1 MFVSEEYKN
10 KLEESK
16 KKMKNQKKGLIFG
29 GLAVIAVGLG
39 MLILAQKDKHG
50 SNSIDDFPIP
60 SYSESGKILDYSEI
74 TSFGRRKYSNFF
86 KNNIL
91 DREYISI
98 SQEFFEEFNS
108 KFVSFIFYRAAYDH
122 KSYEC
127 NHYALLYKS
136 LMQMQVTKNDP
147 NASIAVGAV
156 VVKNEFE
163 FGGVQ
168 LSEGGALHMVC
179 QVMIEDEWYIVEP
192 QPMQG
197 YIEYIHIDDYKN
209 PILYGI
215 F

>member
-1 MFVSEEYKN
+1 
-10 KLEESK
+10 
-16 KKMKNQKKGLIFG
+16 
-29 GLAVIAVGLG
+29 
-39 MLILAQKDKHG
+39 
-50 SNSIDDFPIP
+50 
-60 SYSESGKILDYSEI
+60 
-74 TSFGRRKYSNFF
+74 
-86 KNNIL
+86 
-91 DREYISI
+91 
-98 SQEFFEEFNS
+98 
-108 KFVSFIFYRAAYDH
+108 
-122 KSYEC
+122 
-127 NHYALLYKS
+127 
-136 LMQMQVTKNDP
+136 MQMQVTKNDP